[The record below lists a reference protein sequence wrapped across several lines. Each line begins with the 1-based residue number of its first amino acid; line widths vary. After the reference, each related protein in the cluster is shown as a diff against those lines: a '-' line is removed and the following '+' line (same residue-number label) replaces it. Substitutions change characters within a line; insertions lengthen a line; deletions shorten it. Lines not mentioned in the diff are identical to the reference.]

1 MTEPFTREGLQQAVK
16 NTQADGELNNASIGQ
31 VNKEHLKFNRN
42 ARIDGLATRNS
53 EVKNS
58 VFLYYDRI
66 DIAVKLLENE
76 DGQDIVIDGATTT
89 HDLIPQINN
98 KYSVNLLPEDVVL
111 EPLNLTGNIVLTITD
126 TSISWFGSYNFTAA
140 VPQTCLVDDNL
151 ETTELGNIDAVAE
164 ITQDVLRFNWSTF
177 LRTRDNYIVSR
188 RNTFDQE
195 PVIVR

>member
-76 DGQDIVIDGATTT
+76 VGQDLAIDGATTT

-111 EPLNLTGNIVLTITD
+111 EPLNLTGNIVLSITD

-140 VPQTCLVDDNL
+140 PQTCLVDDNL